1 MLRLHQWFQFQTPMF
16 DDAASSQ
23 LSSDG
28 GIAELDHFYL
38 LFETCSTNLYQM
50 ISIRKQKFAQH

>member
-1 MLRLHQWFQFQTPMF
+1 MYDNDLESSMYS
-16 DDAASSQ
+16 DA
-23 LSSDG
+23 D

-50 ISIRKQKFAQH
+50 ITIRKQKFAQH